1 MQVPLLRLQC
11 GVNSYDWGKVGQE
24 SAAARYA
31 ATTAGP
37 DFTIEAEKPYA
48 ELWMGTHPSL
58 PSKDVETQRTLLDMV
73 QDNQA
78 LLSTEISERF
88 GSKLPFLFKVLSV
101 QKALSIQAHPNKKL
115 AEQLHARDPKNYP
128 DDNHKP
134 EMTIAITPFE
144 GVCGFRPLAEIAHF
158 LQAVEPLR
166 TLVGDKAASEFE
178 QAVKGNEGSE
188 DPAVI
193 TKNKDALRALFTI
206 LMESPSEKVETAS
219 SALISIAENSP
230 DSFGT
235 LSGEVETN
243 PTNPAELA
251 ALAKRLN
258 GQFPNDIG
266 LFVFF
271 FLNFVKLSP
280 GEAMF
285 LKADDI
291 HAYIS
296 GDIIECMA
304 SSDNVVRAGFT
315 PKFKD
320 VDTLTEMLTYSY
332 APIEEQKLQA
342 TDYPYAVLNA
352 TAYSSGSSAMLY
364 DPPIDEFSVVKSDLK
379 HTGAKVTFDGIS
391 GPSIIICTQG
401 KGKITVGN
409 KTEEVQE
416 GYVFFV
422 GATAECAIEN
432 TGSGEGEDNVFT
444 TYKAFC
450 ELAPAGEE

>member
-1 MQVPLLRLQC
+1 MNYVSLI
-11 GVNSYDWGKVGQE
+11 
-24 SAAARYA
+24 AAL
-31 ATTAGP
+31 T
-37 DFTIEAEKPYA
+37 D
-48 ELWMGTHPSL
+48 L
-58 PSKDVETQRTLLDMV
+58 
-73 QDNQA
+73 
-78 LLSTEISERF
+78 
-88 GSKLPFLFKVLSV
+88 
-101 QKALSIQAHPNKKL
+101 
-115 AEQLHARDPKNYP
+115 

-144 GVCGFRPLAEIAHF
+144 GMCGFRPLDEITHF

-166 TLVGDKAASEFE
+166 KLVSEAAAAEFE
-178 QAVKGNEGSE
+178 KSVKGNEDSE
-188 DPAVI
+188 NPNDI
-193 TKNKDALRALFTI
+193 QKNKDALRTLFTI
-206 LMESPSEKVETAS
+206 LMESSSEKVEEAS
-219 SALISIAENSP
+219 RALISIAENSP
-230 DSFGT
+230 DSFGI
-235 LSGEVETN
+235 LAGDVKTN

-251 ALAKRLN
+251 ALTRRLN

-320 VDTLTEMLTYSY
+320 VDTLTQMLTYSY
-332 APIEEQKLQA
+332 APIEEQKLQP

-352 TAYSSGSSAMLY
+352 TAYSSASSAMLY
-364 DPPIDEFSVVKSDLK
+364 DPPIDEFSVVKSDLRRS
-379 HTGAKVTFDGIS
+379 GAKVTFDGIS
-391 GPSIIICTQG
+391 GPSIVICTQG
-401 KGKITVGN
+401 KGTITVGN
-409 KTEEVQE
+409 KVEEVQE

-422 GATAECAIEN
+422 GATAECAIER
-432 TGSGEGEDNVFT
+432 TGGGDGEDDVFT

>member
-78 LLSTEISERF
+78 LLSTDISERF
-88 GSKLPFLFKVLSV
+88 GGKLPFLFKVLSV

-144 GVCGFRPLAEIAHF
+144 GMCGFRPLAEITHF

-178 QAVKGNEGSE
+178 QLVKGNEDSQ
-188 DPAVI
+188 DIAVI
-193 TKNKDALRALFTI
+193 NKNKDALRALFTT
-206 LMESPSEKVETAS
+206 LMESPSEKIEAACT
-219 SALISIAENSP
+219 ALISIAENSP
-230 DSFGT
+230 DSFGI
-235 LSGEVETN
+235 LSGEVGTN
-243 PTNPAELA
+243 PSNPAELA

-320 VDTLTEMLTYSY
+320 VDTLTQMLTYSY

-352 TAYSSGSSAMLY
+352 TAYSSASTAMLY
-364 DPPIDEFSVVKSDLK
+364 DPPIDEFSVVKTDLK
-379 HTGAKVTFDGIS
+379 RTGAKVTFDGIY
-391 GPSIIICTQG
+391 GPSILICTRG

-409 KTEEVQE
+409 KVEEVQE

-432 TGSGEGEDNVFT
+432 TGSGEGSDDVFT

-450 ELAPAGEE
+450 ELAPSGEA